1 MIFFLFRTIVSLY
14 IKIWKLVLTI
24 DEKTGDEEVQY
35 DINRDAE
42 KILQLSYC
50 KTNKYESF
58 TSEEILPLD
67 LDIIHPLGKHL
78 KKNWKAR
85 RKANESISRT
95 KWKKN

>member
-1 MIFFLFRTIVSLY
+1 MT
-14 IKIWKLVLTI
+14 T

-50 KTNKYESF
+50 KTNKYEYF
-58 TSEEILPLD
+58 TSEEILPPD

-78 KKNWKAR
+78 KKIEKQEE
-85 RKANESISRT
+85 KQMKVFQEQSE
-95 KWKKN
+95 KKLKL